1 MFVSVASEHL
11 PQGPTRPLNK
21 GLLVGANWARG
32 LERTSQLGAYY
43 FISFGN
49 ECAKKKQTAVSLQE
63 QSLTSVPP
71 SILERGERVACARKV
86 IPDLTCSSVVVGR
99 FAAFRSLIAY
109 SLTVE

>member
-32 LERTSQLGAYY
+32 LERTSQLGATILYHLETNS
-43 FISFGN
+43 I
-49 ECAKKKQTAVSLQE
+49 KLKQTAVSLQE

-99 FAAFRSLIAY
+99 FAAFRTLIAY

>member
-32 LERTSQLGAYY
+32 LERTSQLVANFLYHLETNV
-43 FISFGN
+43 IQ
-49 ECAKKKQTAVSLQE
+49 KKQTAVSLQE

-99 FAAFRSLIAY
+99 FAAFRSLIAF

>member
-1 MFVSVASEHL
+1 VASEHL

-32 LERTSQLGAYY
+32 LERTSQLGAT
-43 FISFGN
+43 FEFGN
-49 ECAKKKQTAVSLQE
+49 EYKKEQTAVSLQE
-63 QSLTSVPP
+63 QSLTACLP
-71 SILERGERVACARKV
+71 SILEGGERVACARKV

>member
-49 ECAKKKQTAVSLQE
+49 ECNKKEANGCVAPRAEFDSVS
-63 QSLTSVPP
+63 P

-99 FAAFRSLIAY
+99 FAAFRSLIAF